1 MKICENGTIRDMTT
15 EEIAAMQEAQ
25 LAMEHNIEPLTDSAK
40 LALML
45 AAIPEEPVPTMA
57 PKVGYKWQPVYS
69 SSAGFAWELV
79 EDPSALGT
87 LKTHCDGQ
95 RGMRS
100 RQGTTILTAR
110 TSMSHWR
117 TACQPGLRMQH
128 ILRRCNHWS
137 L

>member
-1 MKICENGTIRDMTT
+1 MKIYENGTVRDMTT

-25 LAMEHNIEPLTDSAK
+25 LEMEHNVEPLTDNDK
-40 LALML
+40 IALML

-87 LKTHCDGQ
+87 IKNPLRWTEGHEVRAGYHYTDGTHIYVALEDGVPT
-95 RGMRS
+95 GMS
-100 RQGTTILTAR
+100 DGTYFAEV
-110 TSMSHWR
+110 
-117 TACQPGLRMQH
+117 
-128 ILRRCNHWS
+128 
-137 L
+137 

>member
-15 EEIAAMQEAQ
+15 EEIVAMQEAQ
-25 LAMEHNIEPLTDSAK
+25 LAMERNIEPLTDSAK

-87 LKTHCDGQ
+87 MKNPLLWTEGREVRAGHHYTDGI
-95 RGMRS
+95 RLYVALEDGVPT
-100 RQGTTILTAR
+100 GIEDETYFTEV
-110 TSMSHWR
+110 
-117 TACQPGLRMQH
+117 
-128 ILRRCNHWS
+128 
-137 L
+137 

>member
-1 MKICENGTIRDMTT
+1 MKRILNGNLVDMTA

-25 LAMEHNIEPLTDSAK
+25 LAMERNIEPLTDSAK

-79 EDPSALGT
+79 EDPDALGT
-87 LKTHCDGQ
+87 LKNPLRWTEGHEVKAGYHYTDGTHIYVALEDGVPT
-95 RGMRS
+95 GIEDETYFMEV
-100 RQGTTILTAR
+100 
-110 TSMSHWR
+110 
-117 TACQPGLRMQH
+117 
-128 ILRRCNHWS
+128 
-137 L
+137 